1 MAMRFT
7 LMLGLGGYADH
18 GVIAQAAERVGYH
31 AISVPDSIFYPQQSE
46 SDYPYA
52 DTAAVRS
59 ALEIMPVIDPLVAI
73 AGMAAV
79 TERIRFY
86 PGVLKV
92 PVRQP
97 LVLAKALGSIAV
109 MSNNRLSLGAGLSP
123 WKEDFSYNGVNFE
136 KRGKLMDE
144 SLEIIRAALS
154 GEYFEYHSENFDIGM
169 VKLSPAPGQPVPIL
183 IGGHAKPALRRA
195 ARLGDGWIS
204 ANTDLETLRG
214 LIAQLNAFRE
224 EYGARSDGDFE
235 IHALD
240 SNLSSVDDC
249 HKLCEIG
256 VTDIC
261 VTPWNPYQ
269 EGLSLQD
276 KLEAVERFSDNVI
289 ARFGRTG

>member
-1 MAMRFT
+1 MRFT
-7 LMLGLGGYADH
+7 LMLGLGGHEDYA
-18 GVIAQAAERVGYH
+18 VLAAAAEQAGWN
-31 AISVPDSIFYPQQSE
+31 AISVPDSIFYPKTSE

-59 ALEIMPVIDPLVAI
+59 ALEAAPVIDPLIAI

-79 TERIRFY
+79 TKRIRFY

-97 LVLAKALGSIAV
+97 LVLAKALSSVAV

-123 WKEDFSYNGVNFE
+123 WKEDFSYNGVEFE

-144 SLEIIRAALS
+144 CLEIIRAAMT
-154 GEYFEYHSENFDIGM
+154 GDYFAYHSDNFDIGE
-169 VKLSPAPGQPVPIL
+169 VKLTPTPTRPVPIL
-183 IGGHAKPALRRA
+183 IGGHARPALRRA

-204 ANTDLETLRG
+204 ANADRETLRD
-214 LIAQLNAFRE
+214 LIAQLDEFRQQYEQRE
-224 EYGARSDGDFE
+224 EFE

-240 SNLSSVDDC
+240 SNLRSADDC
-249 HKLCEIG
+249 LQLADLG

-269 EGLSLQD
+269 NDLSLQD
-276 KLEAVERFSDNVI
+276 KLDAIERFASEIIVSTT
-289 ARFGRTG
+289 A

>member
-1 MAMRFT
+1 MRFT
-7 LMLGLGGYADH
+7 LMLGLGGHEDYA
-18 GVIAQAAERVGYH
+18 VLAAAAEQAGWD
-31 AISVPDSIFYPQQSE
+31 AISVPDSIFYPKTSE

-59 ALEIMPVIDPLVAI
+59 ALEAAPVIDPLIAI

-79 TERIRFY
+79 TKRIRFY

-97 LVLAKALGSIAV
+97 LVLAKALSSVAV

-123 WKEDFSYNGVNFE
+123 WKEDFSYNGVEFE

-144 SLEIIRAALS
+144 CLEIIRAAMT
-154 GEYFEYHSENFDIGM
+154 GDYFAYHSDNFDIGE
-169 VKLSPAPGQPVPIL
+169 VKLTPTPTRPVPIL
-183 IGGHAKPALRRA
+183 IGGHARPALRRA

-204 ANTDLETLRG
+204 ANADRETLRE
-214 LIAQLNAFRE
+214 LIAQLDEFRQQYEQRE
-224 EYGARSDGDFE
+224 EFE

-240 SNLSSVDDC
+240 SNLRSADDC
-249 HKLCEIG
+249 LQLADLG

-269 EGLSLQD
+269 NDLSLQD
-276 KLEAVERFSDNVI
+276 KLDAIERFASEIIVSTT
-289 ARFGRTG
+289 A

>member
-1 MAMRFT
+1 VRFT
-7 LMLGLGGYADH
+7 LMLGLGGHEHYPQLAP
-18 GVIAQAAERVGYH
+18 AAERAGWD
-31 AISVPDSIFYPQQSE
+31 AISVPDSIFYPKISE

-59 ALEIMPVIDPLVAI
+59 ALAATPVIDPLIAI

-79 TERIRFY
+79 TRRIRFY

-97 LVLAKALGSIAV
+97 LVLAKALTSAAV
-109 MSNNRLSLGAGLSP
+109 MSDNRVSLGAGLSP
-123 WKEDFSYNGVNFE
+123 WKEDFSYNGVEFE

-144 SLEIIRAALS
+144 CLEIIRAAMS
-154 GEYFEYHSENFDIGM
+154 GEFFSYHSDNFAIGE
-169 VKLSPAPGQPVPIL
+169 VKLSPAPTRPVPIL

-204 ANTDLETLRG
+204 ANSDHATLRD
-214 LIAQLNAFRE
+214 LIAQLAEFRQQYE
-224 EYGARSDGDFE
+224 PRQEFE

-240 SNLSSVDDC
+240 SNLRTVDDC
-249 HKLCEIG
+249 RRLADLG

-269 EGLSLQD
+269 SDLSLQD
-276 KLEAVERFSDNVI
+276 KLDAIERFASEIIVSNTV
-289 ARFGRTG
+289 

>member
-1 MAMRFT
+1 MRFT
-7 LMLGLGGYADH
+7 LMMGMGGHEDYPLLA
-18 GVIAQAAERVGYH
+18 AAAEQAGWD
-31 AISVPDSIFYPQQSE
+31 AISVPDSIFYPRISE

-59 ALEIMPVIDPLVAI
+59 ALEATPVIDPLIAI

-79 TERIRFY
+79 TKRIRFY

-97 LVLAKALGSIAV
+97 LVLAKALSSLAV

-123 WKEDFSYNGVNFE
+123 WKEDFSYNGVAFE

-144 SLEIIRAALS
+144 CLEIIRAAMT
-154 GEYFEYHSENFDIGM
+154 GDYFEYHSDNFDIGEL
-169 VKLSPAPGQPVPIL
+169 KLSPAPTRPVPIL
-183 IGGHAKPALRRA
+183 IGGHARPALRRA

-204 ANTDLETLRG
+204 ANTDRETLRE
-214 LIAQLNAFRE
+214 LIAQLGEFRQQYKRCGE
-224 EYGARSDGDFE
+224 FE

-240 SNLSSVDDC
+240 SNLRSADDC
-249 HKLCEIG
+249 LRLADLG

-269 EGLSLQD
+269 NGLSLQD
-276 KLEAVERFSDNVI
+276 KLDAMERFASEIIVSI
-289 ARFGRTG
+289 QA

>member
-1 MAMRFT
+1 MRFT
-7 LMLGLGGYADH
+7 LMLGLGGHEDYA
-18 GVIAQAAERVGYH
+18 VLAAAAEQAGWD
-31 AISVPDSIFYPQQSE
+31 AISVPDSIFYPKTSE

-59 ALEIMPVIDPLVAI
+59 ALEAAPVIDPLIAI

-79 TERIRFY
+79 TKRIRFY

-97 LVLAKALGSIAV
+97 LVLAKALSSVAV

-123 WKEDFSYNGVNFE
+123 WKEDFSYNGVEFE

-144 SLEIIRAALS
+144 CLEIIRAAMT
-154 GEYFEYHSENFDIGM
+154 GDYFAYHSDNFDIGE
-169 VKLSPAPGQPVPIL
+169 VKLTPTPTRPVPIL
-183 IGGHAKPALRRA
+183 IGGHARPALRRA

-204 ANTDLETLRG
+204 ADADRETLRD
-214 LIAQLNAFRE
+214 LIAQLGEFRQQYE
-224 EYGARSDGDFE
+224 QRGEFE

-240 SNLSSVDDC
+240 NNLRSADDC
-249 HKLCEIG
+249 LQLADMG

-269 EGLSLQD
+269 SGLSLQG
-276 KLEAVERFSDNVI
+276 KLDAMERFASEIIVSI
-289 ARFGRTG
+289 PA

>member
-1 MAMRFT
+1 MRYT
-7 LMLGLGGYADH
+7 LMLGLGGHEDYSRL
-18 GVIAQAAERVGYH
+18 AQAAEAAGWN
-31 AISVPDSIFYPQQSE
+31 AISVPDSIFYPRISE

-52 DTAAVRS
+52 DTAAVRGVLK
-59 ALEIMPVIDPLVAI
+59 ATPVIDPLVAI

-79 TERIRFY
+79 TGKIRFY

-97 LVLAKALGSIAV
+97 LVLAKALGSVAV

-123 WKEDFSYNGVNFE
+123 WKEDFSYNGVEFD

-144 SLEIIRAALS
+144 CLDIIRAALS
-154 GEYFEYHSENFDIGM
+154 GEYFDYHSDNFDIGE
-169 VKLSPAPGQPVPIL
+169 VKLSPAPSQPLPIL

-204 ANTDLETLRG
+204 ANSDLDSLRG
-214 LIAQLNAFRE
+214 LIAQLQIFRD
-224 EYGARSDGDFE
+224 EYGSRSDFE

-240 SNLSSVDDC
+240 SNLRSLEDC
-249 HKLCEIG
+249 RRLEELG

-261 VTPWNPYQ
+261 VTPWNPYKND
-269 EGLSLQD
+269 LSLDD
-276 KLEAVERFSDNVI
+276 KLAAIDRFANEVI
-289 ARFGRTG
+289 SAA

>member
-1 MAMRFT
+1 MRYT
-7 LMLGLGGYADH
+7 LMLGLGGHEDYA
-18 GVIAQAAERVGYH
+18 VLAAAAEQAGWN
-31 AISVPDSIFYPQQSE
+31 AISVPDSIFYPKTSE

-52 DTAAVRS
+52 DTTAVRS
-59 ALEIMPVIDPLVAI
+59 ALEAAPVIDPLIAI

-79 TERIRFY
+79 TKRIRFY

-97 LVLAKALGSIAV
+97 LVLAKALSSVAV

-123 WKEDFSYNGVNFE
+123 WKEDFSYNGVEFE

-144 SLEIIRAALS
+144 CLEIIRAAMT
-154 GEYFEYHSENFDIGM
+154 GDYFAYHSDNFDIGE
-169 VKLSPAPGQPVPIL
+169 VKLTPTPTRPVPIL
-183 IGGHAKPALRRA
+183 IGGHARPALRRA

-204 ANTDLETLRG
+204 ANADRETLRD
-214 LIAQLNAFRE
+214 LIAQLDEFRQQYEQRE
-224 EYGARSDGDFE
+224 EFE

-240 SNLSSVDDC
+240 SNLRSADDC
-249 HKLCEIG
+249 LLLADLG

-269 EGLSLQD
+269 NDLSLQD
-276 KLEAVERFSDNVI
+276 KLDAIERFASEIIVSTT
-289 ARFGRTG
+289 A